1 MNILCW
7 KNTLAT
13 VIAKMQTR
21 FPNEFNFIPKT
32 YLLPEENCKVEA
44 DEERYKKEGRKYF
57 FIVKPENS
65 CQGKGIILCRG
76 MEDIK
81 NMGAEETRFVCQK

>member
-44 DEERYKKEGRKYF
+44 DEER
-57 FIVKPENS
+57 
-65 CQGKGIILCRG
+65 
-76 MEDIK
+76 
-81 NMGAEETRFVCQK
+81 